1 MNESKAIAITEQSQ
15 AGEARRAALALAT
28 RLGFEETTRGKVGIL
43 VTEVANNL
51 ILHGGG
57 GVIVLRAIEQDDILG
72 IEVLGLD
79 QGSGMVDVEECLQD
93 GFSTAGT
100 PGNGLGAIR
109 RLADCFDIYS
119 QPNQGTVLLANLWAK
134 PSLHSPPYSPQESGS
149 AMLEI
154 GVVALPKLGEDVSGD
169 AWAWAGDN
177 HRSLFLVADG
187 LGHGAAA
194 ASAAAAAIRV
204 FHDHHHQTPQQ
215 IVEAAH
221 AALRSTR
228 GAALAI
234 AEINFEHQTVC
245 FAGVGNIAA
254 SISSAT
260 AHHNLTS
267 YNGTVGHEV
276 RKIREFT
283 YPWQVNGLLTM
294 HSDGISTQWKLDRY
308 PGLRQKHPSLIAGV
322 LYRDFHRDRDDVTML
337 VAKGMGV

>member
-1 MNESKAIAITEQSQ
+1 MNESTAIAITEQSQ
-15 AGEARRAALALAT
+15 TGEARRAALALAT
-28 RLGFEETTRGKVGIL
+28 RLGFEETERGKVGIL

-51 ILHGGG
+51 ILHAGG
-57 GVIVLRAIEQDDILG
+57 GVVVLRAIAQDNTLG

-79 QGSGMVDVEECLQD
+79 QGSGMMAVEECLQD

-100 PGNGLGAIR
+100 AGNGLGAIR
-109 RLADCFDIYS
+109 RLSDFFEIYS
-119 QPNQGTVLLANLWAK
+119 LPDKGTALVAHLWAK
-134 PSLHSPPYSPQESGS
+134 SSSHSPPDSRPDMIEF
-149 AMLEI
+149 
-154 GVVALPKLGEDVSGD
+154 GVVALPKRGEEVSGD
-169 AWAWAGDN
+169 AWAWEGDSR
-177 HRSLFLVADG
+177 RSLFLVVDG
-187 LGHGAAA
+187 LGHGPAA

-204 FHDHHHQTPQQ
+204 FHDCHHQSPQR

-234 AEINFEHQTVC
+234 AEINFERQTVC

-260 AHHNLTS
+260 EHHNLVS

-276 RKIREFT
+276 RKINEFT
-283 YPWQVNGLLTM
+283 YPWYVNGLLIM

-308 PGLRQKHPSLIAGV
+308 AGLSQKHPSLIAGV
-322 LYRDFHRDRDDVTML
+322 LHRDFHRERDDVTVL
-337 VAKGMGV
+337 VAKGTGA

>member
-1 MNESKAIAITEQSQ
+1 MNESTAIAITEQSQ
-15 AGEARRAALALAT
+15 TGEARRASLALAT
-28 RLGFEETTRGKVGIL
+28 RLGFEETERGKIGLL

-57 GVIVLRAIEQDDILG
+57 GVVVLRAIEQDDILG

-79 QGSGMVDVEECLQD
+79 RGSGMVDVEECLQD

-109 RLADCFDIYS
+109 RLADFFEIYS
-119 QPNQGTVLLANLWAK
+119 QPNQGTAMLVHLWAK
-134 PSLHSPPYSPQESGS
+134 SSPHSPPKII
-149 AMLEI
+149 EI

-169 AWAWAGDN
+169 AWAWEGDQ
-177 HRSLFLVADG
+177 HRSLFLVVDG
-187 LGHGAAA
+187 LGHGPAA
-194 ASAAAAAIRV
+194 ASAASAAIRV
-204 FHDHHHQTPQQ
+204 FHDHHHQSPQR

-234 AEINFEHQTVC
+234 AEINVEQQTVC
-245 FAGVGNIAA
+245 FAGIGNISA

-260 AHHNLTS
+260 EHHNLVS

-276 RKIREFT
+276 RKIKEFT
-283 YPWQVNGLLTM
+283 YPWYANGLLTM

-308 PGLRQKHPSLIAGV
+308 PGLSQKHPSLISGV
-322 LYRDFHRDRDDVTML
+322 LYRDFHRERDDVTML
-337 VAKGMGV
+337 VAKGTGV